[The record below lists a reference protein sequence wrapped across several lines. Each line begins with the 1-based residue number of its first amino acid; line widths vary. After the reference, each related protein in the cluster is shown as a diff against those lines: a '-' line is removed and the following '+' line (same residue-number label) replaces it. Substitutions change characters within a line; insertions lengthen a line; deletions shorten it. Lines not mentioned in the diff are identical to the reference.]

1 MEEFLGEKFRRIS
14 QEFLETESQTCD
26 PPKIFHLGDQFWGIS
41 REFPRNQLQEMVLEK
56 FSGNSSKKVT
66 SVGESGEIPHF
77 CYLGTGIQ
85 DVLYNHQNSCQ
96 HFFILFI
103 FLNIINFSENHIMLI
118 GGWDYNFNVVSLV
131 EIYSIEDGFI
141 AELPSMPTAR

>member
-77 CYLGTGIQ
+77 CYLGCIVIDIYLLLGSFAFSISRAT
-85 DVLYNHQNSCQ
+85 
-96 HFFILFI
+96 IL
-103 FLNIINFSENHIMLI
+103 IIRIHIGESRSSSSYFTKQI
-118 GGWDYNFNVVSLV
+118 EITHCDSSL
-131 EIYSIEDGFI
+131 G
-141 AELPSMPTAR
+141 R